1 MVKAALEAGAVLDPE
16 IMKNNQ
22 KIARAL
28 LEEWDLQ
35 LPVITELLFEKL
47 EAFEEA
53 EMGAKQF

>member
-1 MVKAALEAGAVLDPE
+1 LVKAALEAGAVLDPE

-53 EMGAKQF
+53 EMGAE